1 MRAGDDDTVV
11 AAVRAG
17 DEAAFATLVRRHRRE
32 LLAHCYRMLGSPEE
46 AEDRVQETF
55 LRAWKNLGGFA
66 GRSTFRA
73 WLYRIATN
81 ACLDVLR
88 DRDRRV
94 LPYQL
99 AAPSDPRVGLPP
111 RTDVAWLRPFP
122 DLAPAAADDE
132 PDSEAV
138 ARETM
143 ELAFLAAIQH
153 LPPRQRAVLLLRDV
167 LGWTAKETAELLE
180 SSVASVNSASQRA
193 RATMREHLPP
203 GRLDWSASAEPT
215 ERERAVLRRYMA
227 AVERADLTAVA
238 ALLAEDVR
246 TTMPPYPMWFQ
257 GRADV
262 LAALAA
268 GWDSTSP
275 AYVGRFRMVATRA
288 NGRPAAA
295 AYVRGRGEPGY
306 RAFAISVLRVEDGR
320 IVEATAFH
328 DPHLFPVFGLPA
340 ALPADT
346 DERSA
351 DPPSQ

>member
-1 MRAGDDDTVV
+1 
-11 AAVRAG
+11 
-17 DEAAFATLVRRHRRE
+17 
-32 LLAHCYRMLGSPEE
+32 
-46 AEDRVQETF
+46 
-55 LRAWKNLGGFA
+55 
-66 GRSTFRA
+66 
-73 WLYRIATN
+73 
-81 ACLDVLR
+81 
-88 DRDRRV
+88 
-94 LPYQL
+94 
-99 AAPSDPRVGLPP
+99 
-111 RTDVAWLRPFP
+111 
-122 DLAPAAADDE
+122 
-132 PDSEAV
+132 
-138 ARETM
+138 
-143 ELAFLAAIQH
+143 
-153 LPPRQRAVLLLRDV
+153 
-167 LGWTAKETAELLE
+167 
-180 SSVASVNSASQRA
+180 
-193 RATMREHLPP
+193 
-203 GRLDWSASAEPT
+203 
-215 ERERAVLRRYMA
+215 
-227 AVERADLTAVA
+227 
-238 ALLAEDVR
+238 VR